1 MGTVFVEFKE
11 EVLPKIIPAVVDS
24 LWYPKAEEEPAE
36 EDGTNEEPAEE
47 EVVDGE

>member
-11 EVLPKIIPAVVDS
+11 EVLPKIIPAVVDF
-24 LWYPKAEEEPAE
+24 LWYPKAE

>member
-36 EDGTNEEPAEE
+36 DDTDKEPAEE

>member
-24 LWYPKAEEEPAE
+24 LWYPKAEDDTDKEPA
-36 EDGTNEEPAEE
+36 E

>member
-24 LWYPKAEEEPAE
+24 LWYPKAEESAE
-36 EDGTNEEPAEE
+36 DDGANEEPAEE
-47 EVVDGE
+47 EVVDG